1 MRMPKKY
8 PSPQQ
13 RPALLTG
20 LRELKMARSAHAF
33 VRGSTVRFYEWLAAA
48 DQRLPQGP
56 PVWICGDCHVS
67 NMGPV
72 ADADGH
78 VDVQVRDFDQ
88 TVVGNPAHDLIRLG
102 LSLAMAARGSDLPG
116 VVTAKMMEQLILGYE
131 QALSATPGKSR
142 TIRKRPESVQLVM
155 KRAMRRKWRHLAAER
170 IEGIEPNIP
179 LSKNFWP
186 ISGTER
192 KALKALMSTEELR
205 VLVTSLSHRGD
216 KDNVE
221 MLDAAFWVKGCSSLG
236 LLRYAV
242 LLRVGNSKDPE
253 NSLCLVDIK
262 EAARAAAPRTEM
274 VAMPRGNA
282 QRIVQGATALSPNLG
297 ARMRCGSFMGK
308 AVFLREL
315 LPQDLKLDIE
325 RLSQTEA
332 MGVAGYLGNVVGR
345 AHARQI
351 DDDARVRWLGELKR
365 NRSKS
370 LDAPSW
376 LWRSVVELV
385 KEHEAGYLEHC
396 RRFARVGA

>member
-1 MRMPKKY
+1 MPKKY

-33 VRGSTVRFYEWLAAA
+33 VRGSTARFYEWLAAA
-48 DQRLPQGP
+48 DQQLPQGP

-67 NMGPV
+67 NIGPV

-88 TVVGNPAHDLIRLG
+88 TVVGNPAHDLVRLG

-116 VVTAKMMEQLILGYE
+116 VVTAKMMEQLIQGYE
-131 QALSATPGKSR
+131 QALSARPGESR
-142 TIRKRPESVQLVM
+142 TIRKRPETVQLVM
-155 KRAMRRKWRHLAAER
+155 KRAMRRKWKHLAAER

-186 ISGTER
+186 ISGAER

-205 VLVTSLSHRGD
+205 LLVTSLSHRGD
-216 KDNVE
+216 KDEVE

-242 LLRVGNSKDPE
+242 LLRVGDSKDPE
-253 NSLCLVDIK
+253 SSLCLIDIK
-262 EAARAAAPRTEM
+262 EAAKAAAPRTNK

-297 ARMRCGSFMGK
+297 SRMRSDSFMGK

-315 LPQDLKLDIE
+315 LPQDLKLDID
-325 RLSQTEA
+325 RLSQNEA
-332 MGVAGYLGNVVGR
+332 MDVAGYLGNVVGR
-345 AHARQI
+345 AHVRQM
-351 DDDARVRWLGELKR
+351 DDDARVRWLDELKR

-385 KEHEAGYLEHC
+385 REHEGGYLEHC
-396 RRFARVGA
+396 RRFANVEA